1 MSLLRP
7 VVYGLYGFDRFTGLL
22 VVLARDIRSALE
34 WPLAGTIDPKSVSK
48 TMNIRRSI
56 IFAYVMCVTFLVA
69 HIINGVIAEALSVPV
84 GLVRPSPASDRE
96 AELRASVPAMVE
108 HIRTSGLFPLPPDPI
123 GIGMSTAGP
132 GGPGA
137 PPSRAPLNLASKLKL
152 LGVVIG
158 DHNGV
163 SAIVEELSSK
173 RQLFFRL
180 HDQIPDVGE
189 ISEIR
194 RDGMV
199 VRQGDQQEL
208 LELAASQIEKPP
220 SAPVTAGSAV
230 APVPG
235 SPVRTVLDR
244 RYVEQSM
251 GDLPKL
257 LSQAR
262 AVPYMVNG
270 AMNGFRLDFIAPSS
284 FYEKI
289 GLKYGD
295 VLQQVNGV
303 DVRDPG
309 TMLTLFQQLRNE
321 KTVKLDVLRN
331 NQRTAMTFDIR

>member
-1 MSLLRP
+1 M
-7 VVYGLYGFDRFTGLL
+7 
-22 VVLARDIRSALE
+22 
-34 WPLAGTIDPKSVSK
+34 
-48 TMNIRRSI
+48 
-56 IFAYVMCVTFLVA
+56 FAFVICATFLVA
-69 HIINGVIAEALSVPV
+69 HIINAMIAEALSVPA
-84 GLVRPSPASDRE
+84 GLGRPSSASDRE
-96 AELRASVPAMVE
+96 AEVRTSLPVMVE
-108 HIRTSGLFPLPPDPI
+108 RIRTSGLFPLPPDPL
-123 GIGMSTAGP
+123 GMSTAGS
-132 GGPGA
+132 GA
-137 PPSRAPLNLASKLKL
+137 APARAPLNLASKLTL

-158 DHNGV
+158 DQGGISV
-163 SAIVEELSSK
+163 IVEELSSK

-199 VRQGDQQEL
+199 VRQGDQQEFL
-208 LELAASQIEKPP
+208 GLAASLIEKPP
-220 SAPVTAGSAV
+220 SAPVRAGGAV

-244 RYVEQSM
+244 REVDQAM

-262 AVPYMVNG
+262 AVPYVING

-303 DVRDPG
+303 DIRDPG

>member
-1 MSLLRP
+1 
-7 VVYGLYGFDRFTGLL
+7 
-22 VVLARDIRSALE
+22 
-34 WPLAGTIDPKSVSK
+34 
-48 TMNIRRSI
+48 MNMRRSI
-56 IFAYVMCVTFLVA
+56 IFAYVMCGTFLVA
-69 HIINGVIAEALSVPV
+69 HIINAVIAEALSVPV
-84 GLVRPSPASDRE
+84 GLVRPSPASDR
-96 AELRASVPAMVE
+96 AGDVSATLPDLVE
-108 HIRTSGLFPLPPDPI
+108 HIRTSGLFPLPPDPL
-123 GIGMSTAGP
+123 GMSTAGS
-132 GGPGA
+132 GT

-158 DHNGV
+158 DHEGV

-199 VRQGDQQEL
+199 IRQGDQQEL

-220 SAPVTAGSAV
+220 SAPVPAVSAV
-230 APVPG
+230 VPVPG

-244 RYVEQSM
+244 RDVEQAM

-262 AVPYMVNG
+262 AVPYLVNG

-303 DVRDPG
+303 DIRDPG

>member
-1 MSLLRP
+1 M
-7 VVYGLYGFDRFTGLL
+7 
-22 VVLARDIRSALE
+22 
-34 WPLAGTIDPKSVSK
+34 
-48 TMNIRRSI
+48 RRGI
-56 IFAYVMCVTFLVA
+56 MFAFVICATFLVA
-69 HIINGVIAEALSVPV
+69 HIINAMIAEALSVPA
-84 GLVRPSPASDRE
+84 GLVQPSSASDRE
-96 AELRASVPAMVE
+96 IEVRASVPAMVE
-108 HIRTSGLFPLPPDPI
+108 RIRTSGLFPLPPDPL
-123 GIGMSTAGP
+123 GMSTAGP
-132 GGPGA
+132 GAA
-137 PPSRAPLNLASKLKL
+137 PARAPLNLASKLTL

-158 DHNGV
+158 DQGGISV
-163 SAIVEELSSK
+163 IVEELSSK

-199 VRQGDQQEL
+199 VRQGDQQEFL
-208 LELAASQIEKPP
+208 GLAASLTEKPS
-220 SAPVTAGSAV
+220 SAPVRAGGAV

-244 RYVEQSM
+244 REVDQAM

-262 AVPYMVNG
+262 AVPYVING

-303 DVRDPG
+303 DIRDPG

>member
-1 MSLLRP
+1 
-7 VVYGLYGFDRFTGLL
+7 
-22 VVLARDIRSALE
+22 
-34 WPLAGTIDPKSVSK
+34 
-48 TMNIRRSI
+48 MNMRRGI
-56 IFAYVMCVTFLVA
+56 ILAYVMCGTFLVA
-69 HIINGVIAEALSVPV
+69 HMVNAVIAEALSVPV
-84 GLVRPSPASDRE
+84 GLVRPSPGSDRE
-96 AELRASVPAMVE
+96 TDVNATLPVLVE
-108 HIRTSGLFPLPPDPI
+108 RIRTSGLFPLPLAPL
-123 GIGMSTAGP
+123 GMSTAGS
-132 GGPGA
+132 GA
-137 PPSRAPLNLASKLKL
+137 PPSRAPLNLTSKLKL

-158 DHNGV
+158 DHEGV

-208 LELAASQIEKPP
+208 LELATSQIEKPP
-220 SAPVTAGSAV
+220 STPVTAGSAV
-230 APVPG
+230 VPVPG

-244 RYVEQSM
+244 RDVEQAM

-262 AVPYMVNG
+262 AVPYLVDG

-289 GLKYGD
+289 GLKHGD

-303 DVRDPG
+303 DIRDPG

>member
-1 MSLLRP
+1 
-7 VVYGLYGFDRFTGLL
+7 
-22 VVLARDIRSALE
+22 
-34 WPLAGTIDPKSVSK
+34 
-48 TMNIRRSI
+48 MNIRRGI
-56 IFAYVMCVTFLVA
+56 IFAYVICGTFLVA
-69 HIINGVIAEALSVPV
+69 HIINAVIAEALSVPG
-84 GLVRPSPASDRE
+84 GLVRPVPASDRE
-96 AELRASVPAMVE
+96 ADVSTTLPVLVERIRA
-108 HIRTSGLFPLPPDPI
+108 SGLFPLPTDPLGI
-123 GIGMSTAGP
+123 GIVGSS
-132 GGPGA
+132 A
-137 PPSRAPLNLASKLKL
+137 PPVRAPLNLASKLKL

-158 DHNGV
+158 DHEGV

-194 RDGMV
+194 REGIV

-220 SAPVTAGSAV
+220 SAPVQAGSTV
-230 APVPG
+230 VPVPG

-244 RYVEQSM
+244 REVEQAM

-262 AVPYMVNG
+262 AVPYLVNG

-303 DVRDPG
+303 DIRDPG

>member
-1 MSLLRP
+1 
-7 VVYGLYGFDRFTGLL
+7 
-22 VVLARDIRSALE
+22 
-34 WPLAGTIDPKSVSK
+34 
-48 TMNIRRSI
+48 MNIRRGI
-56 IFAYVMCVTFLVA
+56 IFAYIMCGTFLVA
-69 HIINGVIAEALSVPV
+69 HIVNAVIAEALSVSG
-84 GLVRPSPASDRE
+84 GLVRPSLDSNRETDVNAS
-96 AELRASVPAMVE
+96 LPVLVE
-108 HIRTSGLFPLPPDPI
+108 RIRTSGLFPLPPDPL
-123 GIGMSTAGP
+123 GMSTAGS
-132 GGPGA
+132 GA

-158 DHNGV
+158 DHEGI

-180 HDQIPDVGE
+180 HDQIPDAGE

-199 VRQGDQQEL
+199 VRQGNQQEL
-208 LELAASQIEKPP
+208 LELAASQIEQPP
-220 SAPVTAGSAV
+220 SAPVAAGSAV

-244 RYVEQSM
+244 REVEQAM

-262 AVPYMVNG
+262 AVPFLVNG
-270 AMNGFRLDFIAPSS
+270 TMNGFRLDYIAPSS

-303 DVRDPG
+303 DIRDPG

-321 KTVKLDVLRN
+321 KTVKLDVLRS

>member
-1 MSLLRP
+1 
-7 VVYGLYGFDRFTGLL
+7 
-22 VVLARDIRSALE
+22 
-34 WPLAGTIDPKSVSK
+34 
-48 TMNIRRSI
+48 MNIRRGI
-56 IFAYVMCVTFLVA
+56 ILAYVMCGTFLVA
-69 HIINGVIAEALSVPV
+69 HIINAVIAEALSVPG
-84 GLVRPSPASDRE
+84 GLVSPSLGSDRE
-96 AELRASVPAMVE
+96 GKANAALPVLVE
-108 HIRTSGLFPLPPDPI
+108 RIRTSGLFPLPPDPL
-123 GIGMSTAGP
+123 GISTAES
-132 GGPGA
+132 GA
-137 PPSRAPLNLASKLKL
+137 PSSRAPLNLASKLRL

-158 DHNGV
+158 DHEGV

-189 ISEIR
+189 VSEIR

-208 LELAASQIEKPP
+208 LELAASQVEKPP
-220 SAPVTAGSAV
+220 SAPVTAGSPV
-230 APVPG
+230 VPVPG

-244 RYVEQSM
+244 RDVEQAM

-262 AVPYMVNG
+262 AVPYLVNG

-303 DVRDPG
+303 DIRDPG

>member
-1 MSLLRP
+1 MSC
-7 VVYGLYGFDRFTGLL
+7 
-22 VVLARDIRSALE
+22 AINK
-34 WPLAGTIDPKSVSK
+34 TIDPKSVSK
-48 TMNIRRSI
+48 TMNIRRGI
-56 IFAYVMCVTFLVA
+56 IFAYVMCGTFLVA
-69 HIINGVIAEALSVPV
+69 HIINAVIAEALSVPG
-84 GLVRPSPASDRE
+84 GLVRPSPGSDRE
-96 AELRASVPAMVE
+96 TDVNATLPVLVE
-108 HIRTSGLFPLPPDPI
+108 RIRTSGLFPLPPDPL
-123 GIGMSTAGP
+123 GMSTAGAS
-132 GGPGA
+132 A

-158 DHNGV
+158 DHEGI

-208 LELAASQIEKPP
+208 LELAASQVEKPP
-220 SAPVTAGSAV
+220 STPVTAGPAV
-230 APVPG
+230 VPVPG

-244 RYVEQSM
+244 REVEQAM

-262 AVPYMVNG
+262 AVPYLVNG

-303 DVRDPG
+303 DIRDPG

>member
-1 MSLLRP
+1 
-7 VVYGLYGFDRFTGLL
+7 
-22 VVLARDIRSALE
+22 
-34 WPLAGTIDPKSVSK
+34 
-48 TMNIRRSI
+48 MNIRRGI
-56 IFAYVMCVTFLVA
+56 IFAYVMCGTFLVA
-69 HIINGVIAEALSVPV
+69 HIVNAVIAEALSVSG
-84 GLVRPSPASDRE
+84 GLIRPTLDSDRE
-96 AELRASVPAMVE
+96 TDVNATLPVLVE
-108 HIRTSGLFPLPPDPI
+108 RIRTSGLFPLPPDPL
-123 GIGMSTAGP
+123 GMSTAGS
-132 GGPGA
+132 GA
-137 PPSRAPLNLASKLKL
+137 APSRAPLNLASKLKL

-158 DHNGV
+158 DHEGV

-180 HDQIPDVGE
+180 HDQIPDAGE

-208 LELAASQIEKPP
+208 LELTSSQVEKPP
-220 SAPVTAGSAV
+220 STPVIAGSAV
-230 APVPG
+230 VPVSG
-235 SPVRTVLDR
+235 SPGRTVLDR
-244 RYVEQSM
+244 REVEQAM

-262 AVPYMVNG
+262 AVPYLVNG
-270 AMNGFRLDFIAPSS
+270 AMNGFRLDYIAPSS

-303 DVRDPG
+303 DIRDPG

>member
-1 MSLLRP
+1 MNLRR
-7 VVYGLYGFDRFTGLL
+7 G
-22 VVLARDIRSALE
+22 
-34 WPLAGTIDPKSVSK
+34 
-48 TMNIRRSI
+48 I
-56 IFAYVMCVTFLVA
+56 IFAYIMCGTFLVA
-69 HIINGVIAEALSVPV
+69 HIINAVIAEALSVPS
-84 GLVRPSPASDRE
+84 GLVRPSQGSDRE
-96 AELRASVPAMVE
+96 AKANAALPVLVE
-108 HIRTSGLFPLPPDPI
+108 RIRTSGLFPLPPDPL
-123 GIGMSTAGP
+123 GMSTTGS
-132 GGPGA
+132 GA

-158 DHNGV
+158 DHEGV

-180 HDQIPDVGE
+180 HDQIPDVGD

-194 RDGMV
+194 RDGIV

-208 LELAASQIEKPP
+208 LELTTAQTEKPP

-235 SPVRTVLDR
+235 SPVHTVLDR
-244 RYVEQSM
+244 RDVEQAM

-262 AVPYMVNG
+262 AVPYLVNG

-303 DVRDPG
+303 DIRDPG

>member
-1 MSLLRP
+1 M
-7 VVYGLYGFDRFTGLL
+7 
-22 VVLARDIRSALE
+22 
-34 WPLAGTIDPKSVSK
+34 
-48 TMNIRRSI
+48 TMRRGI
-56 IFAYVMCVTFLVA
+56 IFAYVLCGTFLVA
-69 HIINGVIAEALSVPV
+69 HSINAVIAEALFAPTV
-84 GLVRPSPASDRE
+84 LVRPSPASDRE
-96 AELRASVPAMVE
+96 AAASATLPALVE
-108 HIRTSGLFPLPPDPI
+108 HIRTSGLFPLPPDPL
-123 GIGMSTAGP
+123 GLSPAGS
-132 GGPGA
+132 GA
-137 PPSRAPLNLASKLKL
+137 PLSRAPLNLAAKIRL

-158 DHNGV
+158 EQGGV

-173 RQLFFRL
+173 RQLFLRL
-180 HDQIPDVGE
+180 HDHIPDAGE

-208 LELAASQIEKPP
+208 LELAALQIEKPP
-220 SAPVTAGSAV
+220 SAPVIAGAAGV
-230 APVPG
+230 LAPG

-244 RYVEQSM
+244 RDVEQAM

-262 AVPYMVNG
+262 AVPYLVNG

-303 DVRDPG
+303 NIRDPG

>member
-1 MSLLRP
+1 
-7 VVYGLYGFDRFTGLL
+7 
-22 VVLARDIRSALE
+22 
-34 WPLAGTIDPKSVSK
+34 
-48 TMNIRRSI
+48 MNMRRGI
-56 IFAYVMCVTFLVA
+56 IFAYVICGTFLVA
-69 HIINGVIAEALSVPV
+69 HIINAVIAEALSVPG

-96 AELRASVPAMVE
+96 ADASITPPVIVE
-108 HIRTSGLFPLPPDPI
+108 HIRTSGLFPLPPDPL
-123 GIGMSTAGP
+123 GMSTAGS
-132 GGPGA
+132 GT

-158 DHNGV
+158 DHEGV

-180 HDQIPDVGE
+180 HDQILDVGE

-208 LELAASQIEKPP
+208 LELATSQIEKPP
-220 SAPVTAGSAV
+220 SAPVPAGSAV

-244 RYVEQSM
+244 RDVEQAM

-262 AVPYMVNG
+262 AVPYLVNG

-303 DVRDPG
+303 DIRDPG

>member
-1 MSLLRP
+1 
-7 VVYGLYGFDRFTGLL
+7 
-22 VVLARDIRSALE
+22 
-34 WPLAGTIDPKSVSK
+34 
-48 TMNIRRSI
+48 MNIRRGI
-56 IFAYVMCVTFLVA
+56 IFDYIMCGTFLVA
-69 HIINGVIAEALSVPV
+69 HIVNAVIAEALSVP
-84 GLVRPSPASDRE
+84 GGMVRPSLGSDRE
-96 AELRASVPAMVE
+96 TDVNATLPVLVE
-108 HIRTSGLFPLPPDPI
+108 RIRTSGLFPLPLVPL
-123 GIGMSTAGP
+123 GMITAGS
-132 GGPGA
+132 GA

-158 DHNGV
+158 DHEGV

-208 LELAASQIEKPP
+208 LELASSQVEKPP
-220 SAPVTAGSAV
+220 STPVTAGSAV
-230 APVPG
+230 VPVPG

-244 RYVEQSM
+244 REVEQAM

-262 AVPYMVNG
+262 AVPYLVNG

-303 DVRDPG
+303 DIRDPG

>member
-1 MSLLRP
+1 
-7 VVYGLYGFDRFTGLL
+7 
-22 VVLARDIRSALE
+22 
-34 WPLAGTIDPKSVSK
+34 
-48 TMNIRRSI
+48 MNMRRGI
-56 IFAYVMCVTFLVA
+56 IFAYVMCGTFLVA
-69 HIINGVIAEALSVPV
+69 HIINAVIAEALSVP
-84 GLVRPSPASDRE
+84 GGMVRPLPASDRE
-96 AELRASVPAMVE
+96 AEVRASVPAMVE
-108 HIRTSGLFPLPPDPI
+108 HIRTSGLFPLPPDPL
-123 GIGMSTAGP
+123 GMSTAEGS
-132 GGPGA
+132 GA
-137 PPSRAPLNLASKLKL
+137 PPSRAPLNLASKLTL

-158 DHNGV
+158 DHEGL

-199 VRQGDQQEL
+199 VRQGDQQEFL
-208 LELAASQIEKPP
+208 GLAASQIEKPP
-220 SAPVTAGSAV
+220 AAPVTAGSAGV
-230 APVPG
+230 QVPG

-244 RYVEQSM
+244 RDVEQAM

-262 AVPYMVNG
+262 AVPYLVNG
-270 AMNGFRLDFIAPSS
+270 AMNGFRLDYIAPSS

-303 DVRDPG
+303 NIRDPG

>member
-1 MSLLRP
+1 MNMRRGIILVY
-7 VVYGLYGFDRFTGLL
+7 VVC
-22 VVLARDIRSALE
+22 A
-34 WPLAGTIDPKSVSK
+34 
-48 TMNIRRSI
+48 
-56 IFAYVMCVTFLVA
+56 TFLTA
-69 HIINGVIAEALSVPV
+69 HIINAVIAEALSLPVVP
-84 GLVRPSPASDRE
+84 VRPSPTSVRE
-96 AELRASVPAMVE
+96 ADTKMSLPGLVE
-108 HIRTSGLFPLPPDPI
+108 HIRTSGLFPLPADPLR
-123 GIGMSTAGP
+123 MSIAGSD
-132 GGPGA
+132 A
-137 PPSRAPLNLASKLKL
+137 LPPRASLNLASKLRL

-158 DHNGV
+158 DHEGV
-163 SAIVEELSSK
+163 SAIVEELASK

-180 HDQIPDVGE
+180 HDHIPDVGE

-208 LELAASQIEKPP
+208 LELDASQTEKPP
-220 SAPVTAGSAV
+220 SLPVAAVSAV
-230 APVPG
+230 VPVPG
-235 SPVRTVLDR
+235 TPVRTVLDR
-244 RYVEQSM
+244 RAVDQAM

-257 LSQAR
+257 LTQAR
-262 AVPYMVNG
+262 AVPYLVNG
-270 AMNGFRLDFIAPSS
+270 AINGFRLDFIAPAS

-303 DVRDPG
+303 EIRDPG

>member
-1 MSLLRP
+1 
-7 VVYGLYGFDRFTGLL
+7 
-22 VVLARDIRSALE
+22 
-34 WPLAGTIDPKSVSK
+34 
-48 TMNIRRSI
+48 MNIRRGI
-56 IFAYVMCVTFLVA
+56 IFAYVMCGTFLVA
-69 HIINGVIAEALSVPV
+69 HIVNAVIAEALSVPG
-84 GLVRPSPASDRE
+84 GLVRPTLDSGRE
-96 AELRASVPAMVE
+96 TDVNATLPGLVE
-108 HIRTSGLFPLPPDPI
+108 RIRTSGLFPLPPDPL
-123 GIGMSTAGP
+123 GMSSTAGY
-132 GGPGA
+132 GA
-137 PPSRAPLNLASKLKL
+137 PTSRAPLNLASKLKL
-152 LGVVIG
+152 LGVVLG
-158 DHNGV
+158 DHEGV

-180 HDQIPDVGE
+180 HEQIPDVGE

-208 LELAASQIEKPP
+208 LELNAAQLEKPP
-220 SAPVTAGSAV
+220 STPVTAGSATV
-230 APVPG
+230 PVPG
-235 SPVRTVLDR
+235 SPMRTVLDR
-244 RYVEQSM
+244 REVEQAM

-262 AVPYMVNG
+262 AVPYLVNG
-270 AMNGFRLDFIAPSS
+270 AMSGFRLDFIAPSS

-303 DVRDPG
+303 DIRDPG
-309 TMLTLFQQLRNE
+309 TMLSLFQQLRNE

>member
-1 MSLLRP
+1 
-7 VVYGLYGFDRFTGLL
+7 
-22 VVLARDIRSALE
+22 
-34 WPLAGTIDPKSVSK
+34 
-48 TMNIRRSI
+48 MNIRRGI
-56 IFAYVMCVTFLVA
+56 ILAYVMCGTFLVA
-69 HIINGVIAEALSVPV
+69 HIINAVIAEALSVPA
-84 GLVRPSPASDRE
+84 GLVRPSQGSDRE
-96 AELRASVPAMVE
+96 TKVSATLPVLVE
-108 HIRTSGLFPLPPDPI
+108 RIRTSGLFPLPPDPL
-123 GIGMSTAGP
+123 GIGPAES
-132 GGPGA
+132 GA
-137 PPSRAPLNLASKLKL
+137 RSSRAPLNLVSKLKL

-158 DHNGV
+158 DHEGV

-208 LELAASQIEKPP
+208 LELDASQVEKPP
-220 SAPVTAGSAV
+220 SAPVTAGSAAV
-230 APVPG
+230 PVPG
-235 SPVRTVLDR
+235 NPVRTVLDR
-244 RYVEQSM
+244 RDVEQAM

-262 AVPYMVNG
+262 AVPYLVNG

-303 DVRDPG
+303 DIRDPG

>member
-1 MSLLRP
+1 M
-7 VVYGLYGFDRFTGLL
+7 D
-22 VVLARDIRSALE
+22 
-34 WPLAGTIDPKSVSK
+34 
-48 TMNIRRSI
+48 MRRGI
-56 IFAYVMCVTFLVA
+56 IFAYVLCGTFLVA
-69 HIINGVIAEALSVPV
+69 HIINAVIAEALSVPV
-84 GLVRPSPASDRE
+84 GLVRPSPASGRE
-96 AELRASVPAMVE
+96 AEGRASVPALVE
-108 HIRTSGLFPLPPDPI
+108 HIRTSGLFPLPPDPL
-123 GIGMSTAGP
+123 GMSTAG
-132 GGPGA
+132 GSGA
-137 PPSRAPLNLASKLKL
+137 PPSRAPLNLASKIRL

-158 DHNGV
+158 DQGGI

-180 HDQIPDVGE
+180 HNQIPDVGE

-199 VRQGDQQEL
+199 VRQGDQQEF
-208 LELAASQIEKPP
+208 LELAALQIEKPP
-220 SAPVTAGSAV
+220 SAQVTAGATV

-235 SPVRTVLDR
+235 TPVRTILDR
-244 RYVEQSM
+244 RDVEQAM

-262 AVPYMVNG
+262 AVPYLVNG

-303 DVRDPG
+303 DIRDPG

>member
-1 MSLLRP
+1 
-7 VVYGLYGFDRFTGLL
+7 
-22 VVLARDIRSALE
+22 
-34 WPLAGTIDPKSVSK
+34 
-48 TMNIRRSI
+48 MNIRRGI
-56 IFAYVMCVTFLVA
+56 IFAYVMCGTFLVA
-69 HIINGVIAEALSVPV
+69 HIVNAVIAEALSVSG
-84 GLVRPSPASDRE
+84 GLVRPSLDSDRE
-96 AELRASVPAMVE
+96 TDVNATLPVLVE
-108 HIRTSGLFPLPPDPI
+108 RIRTSGLFPLPPDPL
-123 GIGMSTAGP
+123 GMSTA
-132 GGPGA
+132 GPGA

-158 DHNGV
+158 DHEGV

-180 HDQIPDVGE
+180 HDQIPDAGE

-208 LELAASQIEKPP
+208 LELATSQIEKPP
-220 SAPVTAGSAV
+220 STPVTAGSAV
-230 APVPG
+230 VPVPG

-244 RYVEQSM
+244 REVEQAM

-262 AVPYMVNG
+262 AVPYLVNG
-270 AMNGFRLDFIAPSS
+270 TMNGFRLDYIAPAS

-303 DVRDPG
+303 DIRDPG

-321 KTVKLDVLRN
+321 KTVKLDVLRS

>member
-1 MSLLRP
+1 
-7 VVYGLYGFDRFTGLL
+7 
-22 VVLARDIRSALE
+22 
-34 WPLAGTIDPKSVSK
+34 
-48 TMNIRRSI
+48 MNIRKGI
-56 IFAYVMCVTFLVA
+56 IFAYIICGTFFVA
-69 HIINGVIAEALSVPV
+69 HIINAVIAEALSVPG
-84 GLVRPSPASDRE
+84 GLAQPSSVSDRE
-96 AELRASVPAMVE
+96 ADVSVTLPVLVE
-108 HIRTSGLFPLPPDPI
+108 RIRTSGLFPLPADPLAM
-123 GIGMSTAGP
+123 GTAES
-132 GGPGA
+132 GA
-137 PPSRAPLNLASKLKL
+137 SPARAPLNLAAKLKL

-158 DHNGV
+158 DHEGV
-163 SAIVEELSSK
+163 SAILEELSSK

-180 HDQIPDVGE
+180 HDQIPDAGE

-194 RDGMV
+194 RDGIV

-220 SAPVTAGSAV
+220 SAPVPAGPSV

-235 SPVRTVLDR
+235 RPMHAILDR
-244 RYVEQSM
+244 RDVEQAM
-251 GDLPKL
+251 GDVPKL

-303 DVRDPG
+303 DIRDPG

>member
-1 MSLLRP
+1 
-7 VVYGLYGFDRFTGLL
+7 
-22 VVLARDIRSALE
+22 
-34 WPLAGTIDPKSVSK
+34 
-48 TMNIRRSI
+48 MNIRRGI
-56 IFAYVMCVTFLVA
+56 ILAYVMCGAFLVA
-69 HIINGVIAEALSVPV
+69 HIINAVIAEALSVPA
-84 GLVRPSPASDRE
+84 GLVRPLPGSDRE
-96 AELRASVPAMVE
+96 ADVSASLPVLVE
-108 HIRTSGLFPLPPDPI
+108 RIRTSGLFPLPSVPL
-123 GIGMSTAGP
+123 GMGGMGTAGSVT
-132 GGPGA
+132 
-137 PPSRAPLNLASKLKL
+137 PPPRVPLNLASKLKL

-158 DHNGV
+158 EHEGV

-180 HDQIPDVGE
+180 HDEIPEVGE

-194 RDGMV
+194 RDGIV

-208 LELAASQIEKPP
+208 LELATSQIEKPP
-220 SAPVTAGSAV
+220 SAPVTVVPAV
-230 APVPG
+230 GPAPG

-244 RYVEQSM
+244 RDVEQAM
-251 GDLPKL
+251 GDIPKL

-262 AVPYMVNG
+262 AVPYLVNG
-270 AMNGFRLDFIAPSS
+270 AMNGFRLDFIAPAS

-303 DVRDPG
+303 DIRDPG

>member
-1 MSLLRP
+1 VR
-7 VVYGLYGFDRFTGLL
+7 
-22 VVLARDIRSALE
+22 A
-34 WPLAGTIDPKSVSK
+34 
-48 TMNIRRSI
+48 TM
-56 IFAYVMCVTFLVA
+56 
-69 HIINGVIAEALSVPV
+69 
-84 GLVRPSPASDRE
+84 
-96 AELRASVPAMVE
+96 PAMVE
-108 HIRTSGLFPLPPDPI
+108 HIRRSGLFPLPPDPL
-123 GIGMSTAGP
+123 GMSTAGPGGP

-180 HDQIPDVGE
+180 HDQIPDAGE

-208 LELAASQIEKPP
+208 LELVSSQTEKPP
-220 SAPVTAGSAV
+220 SAPVAAGSPV

-235 SPVRTVLDR
+235 SPVRTVLYR
-244 RYVEQSM
+244 RYVEQTM

-303 DVRDPG
+303 DIRDPG

-321 KTVKLDVLRN
+321 KSVKIDVLRN